1 MLNQD
6 TLKSYVNHFS
16 DYADLLE
23 QTDAEGQRK
32 VHGLA
37 KGIKDKVLKN
47 KVKLD
52 LRNGII

>member
-37 KGIKDKVLKN
+37 KGIKHKVLKN

-52 LRNGII
+52 LRNGIV